1 MNLEQFTKNSIKALE
16 RAQGIA
22 AEYGNPSI
30 TSLHLLFALTE
41 EREGLIRQL
50 LISMNVN
57 GDELVRECKA
67 EIERLPR
74 VSGQSTGNAEA
85 ELGRVLQS
93 AEDSAKKMGDSYV
106 SVEHLMLGLIA
117 KAERGAKKL
126 LDAHGITEQG
136 FLSALK
142 HVRGNRRADS
152 DNPEECYDA
161 FA

>member
-16 RAQGIA
+16 RAQGIT

-41 EREGLIRQL
+41 ERDGLIRQL

-106 SVEHLMLGLIA
+106 SVENLMLGLNGAGLSFRAEARSRQPQSRQRQPRGMLRRIKKVRA
-117 KAERGAKKL
+117 GSRCPCKSTKA
-126 LDAHGITEQG
+126 
-136 FLSALK
+136 
-142 HVRGNRRADS
+142 
-152 DNPEECYDA
+152 
-161 FA
+161 